1 MESQDLEGQ
10 EGSHELKISLSYAS
24 PFPKMG
30 GGRERGG
37 RRERETVWERA
48 CELCIVYMVALACYP
63 SIQES
68 EADRRI
74 AWSVRPTWIP

>member
-10 EGSHELKISLSYAS
+10 EGSHELKISLNYAS
-24 PFPKMG
+24 PFPKMEVG
-30 GGRERGG
+30 GGRE
-37 RRERETVWERA
+37 RERETVWERT
-48 CELCIVYMVALACYP
+48 CELYIVYMVALACYP

-68 EADRRI
+68 EAGRRI